1 MLFSFSCYLCVI
13 RFNYTIFLYILSSY
27 FCGRAGFCITEI
39 TVSLTFVECVLRPLI
54 FSLPP
59 ITTAL
64 AAGIVSINLEIFCFG
79 FVVTTLFSLNW
90 LRIEF
95 VVHSR
100 MPSRSLRPMSR
111 RRHIFSMFRTWRIDL
126 RCYCVRT
133 LTASLVSDK
142 SRTYRNCRYRH
153 CII

>member
-13 RFNYTIFLYILSSY
+13 RFNYIIFLYILSSY
-27 FCGRAGFCITEI
+27 FCGRAGLCITEI

-111 RRHIFSMFRTWRIDL
+111 SRHIFSMFRTWRID
-126 RCYCVRT
+126 RYIF
-133 LTASLVSDK
+133 K
-142 SRTYRNCRYRH
+142 SQSNYRKQP
-153 CII
+153 